1 MFHYSILFTFLTV
14 YLYSILALNVHA
26 FHYVNVLLI
35 ISPRGLTIV
44 RTSFQSLSELCKSAE
59 FRPVSLAHG
68 VCIKHIGTEL
78 ISAVVNRKD
87 ENRTKRSLMSFISS
101 IHDA

>member
-1 MFHYSILFTFLTV
+1 MYAIILVLSIILSGLGLFFFVPLDVELVMFHYSILFTFLTV

-59 FRPVSLAHG
+59 FSESL
-68 VCIKHIGTEL
+68 
-78 ISAVVNRKD
+78 S
-87 ENRTKRSLMSFISS
+87 
-101 IHDA
+101 